1 MACGML
7 KPRYWPGLEN
17 EPPVETEEGAGD
29 AVVVAD
35 EASLLSPLDM
45 AGLLPLIAP
54 PEGGVGDID
63 VDAMAAVAA
72 TPTGG
77 AVPPAAIGADEAAVA
92 SPAGGG
98 GDGAALPPAA
108 REANTP
114 SPTPLND
121 AAAKLATALAAVVM
135 ALTTVIIVL
144 PTSPRTMRLAM
155 NGIKAIDSEKILA
168 VRARSII

>member
-121 AAAKLATALAAVVM
+121 AAAKLASADSRVFRDVAM
-135 ALTTVIIVL
+135 F
-144 PTSPRTMRLAM
+144 MRIWPAPPYP
-155 NGIKAIDSEKILA
+155 
-168 VRARSII
+168 